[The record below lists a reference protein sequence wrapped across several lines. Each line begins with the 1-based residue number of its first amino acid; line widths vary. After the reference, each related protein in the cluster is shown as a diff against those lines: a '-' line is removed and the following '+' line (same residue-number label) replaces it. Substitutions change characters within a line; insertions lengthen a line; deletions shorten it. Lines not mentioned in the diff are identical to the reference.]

1 MLCKPAWNNIRKGD
15 AAMDKVTI
23 SEQDRQWAEK
33 VYRRF
38 QEKMEWLCEKSKD
51 KIPSMAVNGIHDDR
65 CDDSKKWNVDDG
77 INWWTNGFWGGM
89 LWLMYHASGD
99 EGYARAAQ
107 KSEEKLDACFERYYG
122 LHHDVGFMWMPTAV
136 ADYRLTGNEASKRRG
151 LHAANLL
158 AGRFN
163 PAGRF
168 IRAWNDIP
176 GSQDD
181 TRGWAII
188 DCMFNI
194 TLLYWA
200 YGETADPRFRQ
211 IAMIHGDTVMDHFI
225 RPDGSVK
232 HIVEFDPQ
240 TGEAIRDYGG
250 QGYEKGSSWT
260 RGQTWGLYGFAL
272 SYRHTGKEEYLSA
285 AKRIAHY
292 FIANIPEDG
301 LIPVDF
307 RQPAEPVW
315 YDDTAAA
322 VASCGLIEIAGHVP
336 EREQGM
342 YLRAAV
348 KLMRALDE
356 KHCDW
361 SEKSDCFL
369 THCSGSYHGQIH
381 NHTLVYA
388 DFFFLEA
395 VLKLLGKDF
404 LIW

>member
-1 MLCKPAWNNIRKGD
+1 MLCRPAWNNIRKGD

-260 RGQTWGLYGFAL
+260 RGQTWG
-272 SYRHTGKEEYLSA
+272 
-285 AKRIAHY
+285 
-292 FIANIPEDG
+292 
-301 LIPVDF
+301 
-307 RQPAEPVW
+307 
-315 YDDTAAA
+315 
-322 VASCGLIEIAGHVP
+322 C
-336 EREQGM
+336 M
-342 YLRAAV
+342 
-348 KLMRALDE
+348 
-356 KHCDW
+356 
-361 SEKSDCFL
+361 
-369 THCSGSYHGQIH
+369 
-381 NHTLVYA
+381 
-388 DFFFLEA
+388 
-395 VLKLLGKDF
+395 VLP
-404 LIW
+404 